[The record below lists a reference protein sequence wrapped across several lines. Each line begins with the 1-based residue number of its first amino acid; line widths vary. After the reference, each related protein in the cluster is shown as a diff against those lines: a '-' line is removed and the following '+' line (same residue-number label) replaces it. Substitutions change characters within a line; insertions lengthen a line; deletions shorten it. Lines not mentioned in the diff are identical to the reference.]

1 MFVICKEMQG
11 DSQNLRHL
19 SAVRLKTIRI
29 GNETHKGV
37 HLEARSDGG
46 NGIKCSQYEA
56 RNRLRVCSAGW
67 GEPILFGT
75 MKVLRFMLGLF
86 GYFVVWILV
95 TGLGT
100 LLLHPLLPGKAPDPI
115 GVDWAAI
122 PGGFV
127 GALVGY
133 RIFQML
139 SRDRLGGTTR

>member
-1 MFVICKEMQG
+1 
-11 DSQNLRHL
+11 
-19 SAVRLKTIRI
+19 
-29 GNETHKGV
+29 
-37 HLEARSDGG
+37 
-46 NGIKCSQYEA
+46 
-56 RNRLRVCSAGW
+56 
-67 GEPILFGT
+67 